1 MLPVRLP
8 SAKKGDSGKVLV
20 IGGSPEIHG
29 APLLA
34 GLGAL
39 ATGVDLVRLFVP
51 QKHAFV
57 ARVQHTNFLVGE
69 FSGNVFSPSDAKN
82 IADIAEN
89 WASAV
94 VLGCGFLREELEAI
108 LFFLQN
114 CSVPIVLDAGALQPE
129 ILPEIQGRKNVLLT
143 PHSGEFQ
150 RLFGETAEQESV
162 VNMAKKWEITVLR
175 KGVVDVIANSKKTE
189 EIHAG
194 CSAMAVGGTGDALA
208 GICGGFLAQGLTPFE
223 TGCLAALHWGKAGET
238 LQKDWR
244 VFSAEELITFFRKR

>member
-1 MLPVRLP
+1 MRFF
-8 SAKKGDSGKVLV
+8 SASRSRIFCNISTFENHHYASWRRDRAFPKRKYQRCFHLFLFRDYASCSSSHCQKGDSGKVLV

-34 GLGAL
+34 GFGAL
-39 ATGVDLVRLFVP
+39 ATGVDLVRLLFPKTCV
-51 QKHAFV
+51 
-57 ARVQHTNFLVGE
+57 RCSCTTYELLVGE

-129 ILPEIQGRKNVLLT
+129 ILPEIQEEKNVLLT
-143 PHSGEFQ
+143 PA
-150 RLFGETAEQESV
+150 FGRISAIIWETAEQESV
-162 VNMAKKWEITVLR
+162 VNMAKNGR
-175 KGVVDVIANSKKTE
+175 
-189 EIHAG
+189 
-194 CSAMAVGGTGDALA
+194 
-208 GICGGFLAQGLTPFE
+208 
-223 TGCLAALHWGKAGET
+223 
-238 LQKDWR
+238 
-244 VFSAEELITFFRKR
+244 